1 MAEQNFRVKRGLE
14 VGVGGTVLIATP
26 LGNVG
31 VGITNPLGTF
41 QVGAAITMYGASG
54 IISATRFDGSINAPG
69 KTYYVATNGSDG
81 NTGNNLNEPYAT
93 LKHALSVATSGDTI
107 FVQSGTFTEI
117 FPLTVPVGVTIRG
130 VGLRG
135 TFIQPTEGTK
145 QNDGFLLNGETT
157 VEDLSIGNF
166 YEPGYGFR
174 FANNSKTTTR
184 SPYIQRVTVLNR
196 GSVTSSTDPYG
207 FDTPHS
213 PPSTYK
219 AGRGALIDGSVVT
232 TDTLEPAMLFNEC
245 TFITPNNTALE
256 MTNGARTEWV
266 NCFSYLADKGIHAY
280 DGTVG
285 VASTGYVRIKTS
297 GIITGGSG
305 YPTTNDELYYLEAN
319 YRSGTYSQV
328 GTALTITRVGHGLT
342 VGDRVFADF
351 TSGTATDGFYR
362 VTGYVGVNTFSVTMA
377 GSATTSGNISYKE
390 ALGFG
395 TVRSYTSAT
404 GLSSITGKGEGLFEL
419 PTSRLGKTVTAY
431 GDAQLSTLQK
441 KIGTASLYLDGTGD
455 YARCEGGS
463 DFAFSGNFTAETWIY
478 PTSVTGSRYLFSL
491 GTETTGRYHL
501 SLESGVVT
509 GNFFGSASTTFGG
522 SISIN
527 TWTHIALVRSGST
540 ITAYVNGTALGTTE
554 TNSSSIG
561 NTGQLTIGADS
572 SSSNV
577 FVGYIDEV
585 RISNTARYT
594 GTFTPSTTQF
604 NSDGSDKLLLH
615 LDGASA
621 STSFIDSSI
630 PAQDIRWV
638 RSGVGIATATKITLA
653 DYQQFGA
660 EMRSIGSAVVFGNTG
675 ISADGPGVGLRLFA
689 FNFGHIGSGK
699 DFSQD
704 ISLVNQAD
712 EVVTSNNANVY
723 FVSIDQSGDF
733 RVGEAFYVNQEA
745 GTVNFGGQNFTL
757 NSLSD
762 LNVTDGTNTNTLTPT
777 YLTVGNIQISGN
789 EITSTSG
796 DININPSGNSETNI
810 DGNLNVSGIL
820 TASVLQTSALQIGD
834 SSIAID
840 DTGSNGTIRF
850 NTDNIEAFRINNSQ
864 NIGIGTTNPT
874 ARLDVFGDSRFT
886 GIITA
891 LKFDGQLNS
900 GIATISTGIVTN
912 LITSGIG
919 TINTASVDLAYVKS
933 GIVTNLTTTGIGTI
947 NTASVDLG
955 YVKTGIVTNLT
966 TTGIATIAIA
976 SVDLAYVKT
985 GIVTNLTTTGIATI
999 AIASV
1004 DLAYVKSGIVTN
1016 LTTTG
1021 IATINTASVDLAYV
1035 KSGIVTNLTTT
1046 GIGTI
1051 NTASVDLAYVKSGI
1065 VTNLTTTGIGTINTA
1080 SVDLAYVNTGIVTNL
1095 STSGIATIAT
1105 ASVDLAYVK
1114 SGIITN
1120 LTASGIA
1127 TINTASVDLAYV
1139 NSGIVTNLTTTGIG
1153 TITTLNATTG
1163 NIVTGVITDLSG
1175 STATYTTGNIVT
1187 GIVTNLI
1194 TSGIGTI
1201 ATASV
1206 DLGYVKTGIVTNL
1219 TTTGI
1224 ASIATGVVTNLITS
1238 GIGTINTA
1246 SIDLAYIKSGIVTN
1260 LTTTGIGTIATASVD
1275 LGYVKTGII
1284 TNLTTSGI
1292 ATIATLN
1299 ATTGNIVTGLV
1310 TTISGTT
1317 ATYTTGNI
1325 DTLNATTGNI
1335 VTGLVTTISGT
1346 TLNYSG
1352 VGTITTLNST
1362 NFISGIATATTRLST
1377 GASGVGINITQN
1389 TISGPSEVI
1398 IDPAGVG
1405 DNTGSVRI
1413 KGDLYVDG
1421 TTTQINSTS
1430 LEIADFIVGIASTA
1444 TTDLLADGAGI
1455 KIGPNNTLL
1464 YDHANTALK
1473 SSENFNLASGK
1484 VYEIDGTN
1492 VLSST
1497 TLGSGVV
1504 NSSLTSVG
1512 TLGQL
1517 NVSGVATFQS
1527 DVKLGDNNNL
1537 YFGDGNDLRIVHDGS
1552 NSYITDQG
1560 TGNLAILG
1568 DNEVWIGNTAA
1579 SEYKAR
1585 FITNGAV
1592 ELYYDASKKFETTG
1606 YGATVFGTLQSPQ
1619 LNVTGIVTAT
1629 GGIRVGAA
1637 GSIGIGTTNPTAPIT
1652 IFSTDIPQ
1660 LKLNVSADGIRSEDL
1675 RTNNT
1680 NTFNII
1686 NKLNITPWPSNTYSL
1701 LDLGVVDSNDSYTGG
1716 IRIHADGNVGGSN
1729 RTAIVLGAFYT
1740 GLSELNAIT
1749 IRGTG
1754 LVGIGSADPTSK
1766 LDVGGNVKIVGIVTA
1781 SSFVKS
1787 GGTSSQFLKADGS
1800 VDSSTYLTS
1809 YTETD
1814 TLNSVTT
1821 RGNVTSNGISVG
1833 LVTVTQLVIG
1843 TGVTLTSG
1851 GLRINSG
1858 IVTASQFVRS
1868 GGTSSQFLK
1877 ADGSV
1882 DSSTYLTSYTET
1894 DTLDSVTTR
1903 GRTTSNGISV
1913 GVLTATSL
1921 IKSGGTSSQFLKADG
1936 SVDSSTYSGQIEVR
1950 EEGTQIGTAATTFNF
1965 VGAGVTATYNAGIT
1979 TITISGGGGG
1989 SGAPG
1994 GSDTQVQFNDG
2005 GSTLGG
2011 DSGLTYNKT
2020 TDTLSVTGGVNVGT
2034 GVTILPSGIR
2044 INTGIVTAQSFV
2056 GDGSGLTGVGFALT
2070 VGTRTAGVNNND
2082 AVSNVKAIRF
2092 AKTPFSVTDLG
2103 SGEVLI
2109 QSESTFNPWYV
2120 NGQGTLKA
2128 TGEEPIEFIAGPGI
2142 AITTKE
2148 VASAGIGTTFS
2159 KAITFNSV
2167 PSGSDTQI
2175 QFNDGGSTFGGDS
2188 GLTYNK
2194 TTDILSVT
2202 GGVNVG
2208 TGVTILPSG
2217 LRTNTGIVTA
2227 SSFVKSGGTSSQF
2240 LKADGSVDSSAYIT
2254 SYAETDTLDSVTT
2267 RGRTTTNGISVGLLT
2282 ATSIVKSGG
2291 TSSQFLK
2298 ADGSV
2303 DSSTYLTTTG
2313 NGINLTGIVTSIV
2326 AGTNVTI
2333 SGSTGQVTINAGG
2346 GGSNIAVQDEGSQ
2359 VGTAATVLNFVGAG
2373 VTATYNA
2380 GITTITI
2387 SGGGG
2392 GGSTNPGGS
2401 DTQVQFNDGG
2411 STFGGDSGLTYN
2423 KTTDTLSVTGG
2434 VNVGTGVTIL
2444 PSGIR
2449 INTGI
2454 VTASQFVRSG
2464 GTSSQFLKADGSVD
2478 SSTYLTSYTETDTL
2492 DSVTTR
2498 GRTTTNG
2505 ISVGIITAANQIKI
2519 QSSDSNPGRID
2530 LFCEIGNAHY
2540 TRLQAAP
2547 HNQYGGNAVV
2557 VLPAINGDMVI
2568 GNTSVAIDENIN
2580 TTGIITANS
2589 FVKPGSTSS
2598 EFLKG
2603 DGSTDA
2609 NTYLTTTGNGV
2620 NLTGIVTSIVAGTN
2634 VTISGS
2640 TGKVTINA
2648 SGGGG
2653 SSLTVQE
2660 EGSNVGTAATTLNF
2674 VGSGVTATYSGGTA
2688 TITISGGGG
2697 GGGGTPGGSD
2707 TQIQFN
2713 DGGST
2718 FGGDSGLTYNKTTDT
2733 LTVAGGIIVTGVVTA
2748 TDFNSSSDA
2757 ALKNNVRTIEDPL
2770 AKVMSIR
2777 GVNFEWKENGQSSA
2791 GVLAQEIEKIMPELV
2806 RNSTDNIKS
2815 VNYNGLIGLLIE
2827 VVKEQQNQINELK
2840 SKLS

>member
-976 SVDLAYVKT
+976 SVDLAYVK
-985 GIVTNLTTTGIATI
+985 
-999 AIASV
+999 
-1004 DLAYVKSGIVTN
+1004 SGIVTN

-1021 IATINTASVDLAYV
+1021 IA
-1035 KSGIVTNLTTT
+1035 
-1046 GIGTI
+1046 TI

-1194 TSGIGTI
+1194 TS
-1201 ATASV
+1201 
-1206 DLGYVKTGIVTNL
+1206 
-1219 TTTGI
+1219 
-1224 ASIATGVVTNLITS
+1224 
-1238 GIGTINTA
+1238 
-1246 SIDLAYIKSGIVTN
+1246 
-1260 LTTTGIGTIATASVD
+1260 GIGTIATASVD

>member
-912 LITSGIG
+912 LITS
-919 TINTASVDLAYVKS
+919 
-933 GIVTNLTTTGIGTI
+933 
-947 NTASVDLG
+947 
-955 YVKTGIVTNLT
+955 
-966 TTGIATIAIA
+966 
-976 SVDLAYVKT
+976 
-985 GIVTNLTTTGIATI
+985 
-999 AIASV
+999 
-1004 DLAYVKSGIVTN
+1004 
-1016 LTTTG
+1016 
-1021 IATINTASVDLAYV
+1021 
-1035 KSGIVTNLTTT
+1035 

>member
-1 MAEQNFRVKRGLE
+1 
-14 VGVGGTVLIATP
+14 
-26 LGNVG
+26 
-31 VGITNPLGTF
+31 
-41 QVGAAITMYGASG
+41 
-54 IISATRFDGSINAPG
+54 
-69 KTYYVATNGSDG
+69 
-81 NTGNNLNEPYAT
+81 
-93 LKHALSVATSGDTI
+93 
-107 FVQSGTFTEI
+107 
-117 FPLTVPVGVTIRG
+117 
-130 VGLRG
+130 
-135 TFIQPTEGTK
+135 
-145 QNDGFLLNGETT
+145 
-157 VEDLSIGNF
+157 
-166 YEPGYGFR
+166 
-174 FANNSKTTTR
+174 
-184 SPYIQRVTVLNR
+184 
-196 GSVTSSTDPYG
+196 
-207 FDTPHS
+207 
-213 PPSTYK
+213 
-219 AGRGALIDGSVVT
+219 
-232 TDTLEPAMLFNEC
+232 
-245 TFITPNNTALE
+245 
-256 MTNGARTEWV
+256 
-266 NCFSYLADKGIHAY
+266 
-280 DGTVG
+280 
-285 VASTGYVRIKTS
+285 
-297 GIITGGSG
+297 
-305 YPTTNDELYYLEAN
+305 
-319 YRSGTYSQV
+319 
-328 GTALTITRVGHGLT
+328 
-342 VGDRVFADF
+342 
-351 TSGTATDGFYR
+351 
-362 VTGYVGVNTFSVTMA
+362 
-377 GSATTSGNISYKE
+377 
-390 ALGFG
+390 
-395 TVRSYTSAT
+395 
-404 GLSSITGKGEGLFEL
+404 
-419 PTSRLGKTVTAY
+419 
-431 GDAQLSTLQK
+431 
-441 KIGTASLYLDGTGD
+441 
-455 YARCEGGS
+455 
-463 DFAFSGNFTAETWIY
+463 
-478 PTSVTGSRYLFSL
+478 
-491 GTETTGRYHL
+491 
-501 SLESGVVT
+501 
-509 GNFFGSASTTFGG
+509 
-522 SISIN
+522 
-527 TWTHIALVRSGST
+527 
-540 ITAYVNGTALGTTE
+540 
-554 TNSSSIG
+554 
-561 NTGQLTIGADS
+561 
-572 SSSNV
+572 
-577 FVGYIDEV
+577 
-585 RISNTARYT
+585 
-594 GTFTPSTTQF
+594 
-604 NSDGSDKLLLH
+604 
-615 LDGASA
+615 
-621 STSFIDSSI
+621 
-630 PAQDIRWV
+630 
-638 RSGVGIATATKITLA
+638 
-653 DYQQFGA
+653 
-660 EMRSIGSAVVFGNTG
+660 MRSIGSAVVFGNTG

-912 LITSGIG
+912 LITS
-919 TINTASVDLAYVKS
+919 
-933 GIVTNLTTTGIGTI
+933 
-947 NTASVDLG
+947 
-955 YVKTGIVTNLT
+955 
-966 TTGIATIAIA
+966 
-976 SVDLAYVKT
+976 
-985 GIVTNLTTTGIATI
+985 
-999 AIASV
+999 
-1004 DLAYVKSGIVTN
+1004 
-1016 LTTTG
+1016 
-1021 IATINTASVDLAYV
+1021 
-1035 KSGIVTNLTTT
+1035 

-1814 TLNSVTT
+1814 TL
-1821 RGNVTSNGISVG
+1821 
-1833 LVTVTQLVIG
+1833 
-1843 TGVTLTSG
+1843 
-1851 GLRINSG
+1851 
-1858 IVTASQFVRS
+1858 
-1868 GGTSSQFLK
+1868 
-1877 ADGSV
+1877 
-1882 DSSTYLTSYTET
+1882 
-1894 DTLDSVTTR
+1894 DSVTTR

-2454 VTASQFVRSG
+2454 VTA
-2464 GTSSQFLKADGSVD
+2464 
-2478 SSTYLTSYTETDTL
+2478 
-2492 DSVTTR
+2492 
-2498 GRTTTNG
+2498 
-2505 ISVGIITAANQIKI
+2505 
-2519 QSSDSNPGRID
+2519 
-2530 LFCEIGNAHY
+2530 
-2540 TRLQAAP
+2540 
-2547 HNQYGGNAVV
+2547 QY
-2557 VLPAINGDMVI
+2557 IN
-2568 GNTSVAIDENIN
+2568 
-2580 TTGIITANS
+2580 
-2589 FVKPGSTSS
+2589 
-2598 EFLKG
+2598 
-2603 DGSTDA
+2603 
-2609 NTYLTTTGNGV
+2609 
-2620 NLTGIVTSIVAGTN
+2620 
-2634 VTISGS
+2634 
-2640 TGKVTINA
+2640 
-2648 SGGGG
+2648 
-2653 SSLTVQE
+2653 
-2660 EGSNVGTAATTLNF
+2660 
-2674 VGSGVTATYSGGTA
+2674 
-2688 TITISGGGG
+2688 
-2697 GGGGTPGGSD
+2697 
-2707 TQIQFN
+2707 
-2713 DGGST
+2713 
-2718 FGGDSGLTYNKTTDT
+2718 
-2733 LTVAGGIIVTGVVTA
+2733 
-2748 TDFNSSSDA
+2748 
-2757 ALKNNVRTIEDPL
+2757 
-2770 AKVMSIR
+2770 
-2777 GVNFEWKENGQSSA
+2777 
-2791 GVLAQEIEKIMPELV
+2791 
-2806 RNSTDNIKS
+2806 
-2815 VNYNGLIGLLIE
+2815 
-2827 VVKEQQNQINELK
+2827 
-2840 SKLS
+2840 

>member
-1051 NTASVDLAYVKSGI
+1051 NTASVDLAYV
-1065 VTNLTTTGIGTINTA
+1065 
-1080 SVDLAYVNTGIVTNL
+1080 NTGIVTNL

-1194 TSGIGTI
+1194 TS
-1201 ATASV
+1201 
-1206 DLGYVKTGIVTNL
+1206 
-1219 TTTGI
+1219 
-1224 ASIATGVVTNLITS
+1224 
-1238 GIGTINTA
+1238 
-1246 SIDLAYIKSGIVTN
+1246 
-1260 LTTTGIGTIATASVD
+1260 GIGTIATASVD